1 MVLSK
6 INVSVNYSETKKIHK
21 DDIKQEVELYEV
33 EIKNVDIIIAL
44 GNMQNKYE
52 EENILFKS
60 ERFCSEYID
69 P

>member
-21 DDIKQEVELYEV
+21 DDIKQEVDLYEV

-44 GNMQNKYE
+44 GNIQNKYS
-52 EENILFKS
+52 NNTKS
-60 ERFCSEYID
+60 KNNHS
-69 P
+69 